1 MIYECEVLCI
11 GGFLWKVM
19 RKSIVKMVDFG
30 GCFWICCIF
39 FEGQNDE
46 AQGFISDI
54 KTYQFD
60 GLRGHVVSVDILVK
74 LIKNV
79 SNRTGYVQTRSCKCL
94 KRLLE
99 SENQNYVFSCTTSN
113 SLSREMSAEDRE
125 TGTRAR
131 KESESNHQ
139 PATEMH
145 PAVYLPTFV
154 NINDL
159 IALSSMG
166 WFLFEC
172 LPESD
177 RRLSERKY
185 GKWALFLDKSLPGD
199 SGDLECVLD
208 GIKW

>member
-1 MIYECEVLCI
+1 
-11 GGFLWKVM
+11 M
-19 RKSIVKMVDFG
+19 RKSIVKMADFG

-99 SENQNYVFSCTTSN
+99 SEPELCLLLYHVEFVITWNVGRRPWNWDESKEREWIKPPASNRNAPGRVPAYVCQHKWFNCFVIHG
-113 SLSREMSAEDRE
+113 LIPFRMPSRKRSSIIGTKIWEMGLVSWQELA
-125 TGTRAR
+125 
-131 KESESNHQ
+131 
-139 PATEMH
+139 
-145 PAVYLPTFV
+145 
-154 NINDL
+154 
-159 IALSSMG
+159 
-166 WFLFEC
+166 W
-172 LPESD
+172 
-177 RRLSERKY
+177 
-185 GKWALFLDKSLPGD
+185 W
-199 SGDLECVLD
+199 
-208 GIKW
+208 

>member
-1 MIYECEVLCI
+1 M
-11 GGFLWKVM
+11 
-19 RKSIVKMVDFG
+19 
-30 GCFWICCIF
+30 
-39 FEGQNDE
+39 
-46 AQGFISDI
+46 
-54 KTYQFD
+54 
-60 GLRGHVVSVDILVK
+60 
-74 LIKNV
+74 KNV

-166 WFLFEC
+166 
-172 LPESD
+172 
-177 RRLSERKY
+177 
-185 GKWALFLDKSLPGD
+185 
-199 SGDLECVLD
+199 
-208 GIKW
+208 